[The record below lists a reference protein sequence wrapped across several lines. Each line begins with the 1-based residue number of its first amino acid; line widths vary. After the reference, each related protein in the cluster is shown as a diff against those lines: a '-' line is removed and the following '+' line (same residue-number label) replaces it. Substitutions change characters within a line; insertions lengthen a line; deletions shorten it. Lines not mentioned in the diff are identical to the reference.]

1 MEYERIGGLSMNKQE
16 QIMAAFWDIFNKI
29 IGINSIALKENLGG
43 YNPSEIH
50 CIEYVGKNADSNV
63 TILAD
68 SLYMTRSAI
77 SKLTKKLIK
86 KGLIESYQ
94 KPENRKEIYFRLT
107 EKGTAISKIHEEL
120 HKQYQERDKAV
131 FEQVTKEQFDIIISF
146 TEKYNRH
153 LDTEIEKMGIDI
165 KSGYF
170 DKL

>member
-1 MEYERIGGLSMNKQE
+1 MNKQE
-16 QIMAAFWDIFNKI
+16 QVMVGFWDIFNKI
-29 IGINSIALKENLGG
+29 IGINSIALKEKLDG

-50 CIEYVGKNADSNV
+50 CIEYVGKNTDSNV

-77 SKLTKKLIK
+77 SKLTKKLVK

-94 KPENRKEIYFRLT
+94 KPENKKEIYFRLT
-107 EKGTAISKIHEEL
+107 EKGESIYNAHEKL
-120 HKQYQERDKAV
+120 HKGYQERDKAI
-131 FEQVTKEQFDIIISF
+131 FEQMTKEQFDIIISF
-146 TEKYNRH
+146 AEKYNRH
-153 LDTEIEKMGIDI
+153 LDEEIEKMGVDI

>member
-1 MEYERIGGLSMNKQE
+1 MNREE
-16 QIMAAFWDIFNKI
+16 QVMAGFWDIFNKI
-29 IGINSIALKENLGG
+29 IGINSIKLKENLDG

-50 CIEYVGKNADSNV
+50 CIESIGKNADSNV

-107 EKGTAISKIHEEL
+107 EKGEAIDKIHEEL
-120 HKQYQERDKAV
+120 HTEYQERDKAV
-131 FEQVTKEQFDIIISF
+131 FDQMTKEQFDAIISF
-146 TEKYNRH
+146 AETYNKH
-153 LDTEIEKMGIDI
+153 LDKVIEKMGVDI

>member
-1 MEYERIGGLSMNKQE
+1 MDRQE
-16 QIMAAFWDIFNKI
+16 QVMAGFWDIFNKI
-29 IGINSIALKENLGG
+29 IGINSIKLKENFDG

-50 CIEYVGKNADSNV
+50 CVEYVGKNVDSNV

-77 SKLTKKLIK
+77 SKLTKKLVK

-94 KPENRKEIYFRLT
+94 KPENKKEIYFRLT
-107 EKGTAISKIHEEL
+107 EKGEAIYNVHEEL
-120 HKQYQERDKAV
+120 HKGYKERDKAV
-131 FEQVTKEQFDIIISF
+131 FEQMTKEQFDIIISF
-146 TEKYNRH
+146 AEKYNRH
-153 LDTEIEKMGIDI
+153 LDTEIEKMGVDI

>member
-1 MEYERIGGLSMNKQE
+1 MNKQE
-16 QIMAAFWDIFNKI
+16 QVMTGLWDIFNKI
-29 IGINSIALKENLGG
+29 IGIDSIKLKETLDG

-50 CIEYVGKNADSNV
+50 CIENVGKNADSNV

-77 SKLTKKLIK
+77 SKLTKKLVK

-94 KPENRKEIYFRLT
+94 KPENKKEIYFRLT
-107 EKGTAISKIHEEL
+107 QKGEAIYKAHEEL
-120 HKQYQERDKAV
+120 HKGYQDRDKAI
-131 FEQVTKEQFDIIISF
+131 FTQMTKEQFDTIISF
-146 TEKYNRH
+146 AETYNKH

-165 KSGYF
+165 KSGHF